1 MLEDDILNR
10 IAIETALA
18 LLDPADRELI
28 VLVFHYER
36 LPGWDGEWP
45 PSLSEIG
52 RVWGLRWE
60 GAPLSEATI
69 RYKRDELIEKWAGR
83 GRTRKNRRK
92 SKQIAKSAKK

>member
-1 MLEDDILNR
+1 VEDQILNR
-10 IAIETALA
+10 IAIEAALA

-28 VLVFHYER
+28 VLAFHYER
-36 LPGWDGEWP
+36 APDWDGNWP

-60 GAPLSEATI
+60 GTPLSEATI
-69 RYKRDELIEKWAGR
+69 RYKRDEIIAKWAGR

-92 SKQIAKSAKK
+92 SVGITKSAKK